1 MDIDKKITVQKNVSE
16 VLSIYI
22 SFEKDFNI
30 NLKTYLN

>member
-1 MDIDKKITVQKNVSE
+1 MNIDKKITVQKNVSE